1 MNNRSPRVLKW
12 GWALGLSASVAMLLM
27 SERNAR
33 WAPVLHMLIDSIQQ
47 QLTPT
52 NQQRNDPGSPVSA
65 QPAATGNR

>member
-12 GWALGLSASVAMLLM
+12 GWALALSASVGMLLM
-27 SERNAR
+27 SDRNSP
-33 WAPVLHMLIDSIQQ
+33 WTPVLNMLIDSIQQ

-65 QPAATGNR
+65 QPAAIGNR